1 MQKRKGL
8 KLAFKLSLTV
18 AIPILLITVAG
29 VWLGVSKQREL
40 SEALVEREVG
50 GVAKSLCEAY
60 REMGDKGKFSM
71 DGTTLMK
78 GTETLSGNYELM
90 DLIKKDHDVELSL
103 FYGDTR
109 ILTTLTNDNGSREIN
124 TKMSAEVYEKI
135 KNGENY
141 YARKLNYLENPI
153 PVIMFRYASRIPARS
168 SAVYSVD
175 GVWLRSMREYRI
187 QPYPWPSLCVSYL
200 SLPSPSYSL
209 W

>member
-135 KNGENY
+135 KNGEN
-141 YARKLNYLENPI
+141 
-153 PVIMFRYASRIPARS
+153 
-168 SAVYSVD
+168 
-175 GVWLRSMREYRI
+175 
-187 QPYPWPSLCVSYL
+187 
-200 SLPSPSYSL
+200 
-209 W
+209 